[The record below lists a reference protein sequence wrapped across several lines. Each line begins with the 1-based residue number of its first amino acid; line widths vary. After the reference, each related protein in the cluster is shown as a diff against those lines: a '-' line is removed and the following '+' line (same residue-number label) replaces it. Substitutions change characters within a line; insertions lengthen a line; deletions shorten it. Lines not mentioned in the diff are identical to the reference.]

1 MPFQALATIPYF
13 LKEQIR
19 SLIIDGTF
27 RPGQPLRE
35 QDLEQRFGTSRSPI
49 REALRLLELSG
60 MVQHIQRKGFRVR
73 HYSVAEIR
81 HLYALYAE
89 LAAYGLRQIQS
100 EAEIAQLEL
109 QLRELDEQMR
119 QAHEAGDIDTYVAR
133 LRDSYL
139 AAGRL
144 LGDQALLDTLSRL
157 CAQVEPVHYLY
168 LRTAIGTLAYDSF
181 HGDILAAL
189 AQGDMVAAAE
199 AARQG
204 VLGMI
209 QPVVNA
215 QDAVAIEGEPG

>member
-73 HYSVAEIR
+73 HYSVTEIR

-89 LAAYGLRQIQS
+89 LAAYGLRQIHAAS
-100 EAEIAQLEL
+100 EIARLQT
-109 QLRELDEQMR
+109 QLRELDEQLR
-119 QAHEAGDIDTYVAR
+119 QAHGAGDIDTYVAR

-139 AAGRL
+139 APSRL

-157 CAQVEPVHYLY
+157 CAQLEPVHYLY
-168 LRTAIGTLAYDSF
+168 LRTAMGSLAYDRF
-181 HGDILAAL
+181 HGGILAAL
-189 AQGDMVAAAE
+189 AQADTAAAAE

-204 VLGMI
+204 VLDMI
-209 QPVVNA
+209 QPAVSA